1 MITCSLKNHGVDDE
15 VDLMFE
21 MGAETMKLPLDE
33 KMKFEQGDEGMS
45 FGQACSRAIY
55 NRHPN
60 TDLRIHRYKALGAN
74 ATDETGS
81 LDNVEFINIAKDD
94 VLAWPRR
101 VRRDYPAT
109 VYSRME
115 STIIPFVRKSLAI
128 NQTFLDVFNAR
139 LGLPEGALT
148 RRHSM
153 EEYSGS
159 EARCIKSPPK
169 SETASPTAIGAHS
182 DFGSLVRRVE
192 SSVVSPPCSSW
203 A

>member
-1 MITCSLKNHGVDDE
+1 MTGCPLGKHAR
-15 VDLMFE
+15 DL
-21 MGAETMKLPLDE
+21 
-33 KMKFEQGDEGMS
+33 
-45 FGQACSRAIY
+45 Y
-55 NRHPN
+55 NRHPD
-60 TDLRIHRYKALGAN
+60 TEIRIRRYKALGAN

-81 LDNVEFINIAKDD
+81 LDNVEFINVAKDD

-101 VRRDYPAT
+101 ARRDYPSS

-139 LGLPEGALT
+139 LGLPEGALA

-153 EEYSGS
+153 EECSGS

-169 SETASPTAIGAHS
+169 PETASPTAIGAHS
-182 DFGSLVRRVE
+182 DFGSLVRPVE
-192 SSVVSPPCSSW
+192 SSVALLYSS
-203 A
+203 